1 MRFGPG
7 LRLDTPSPPRKY
19 RRIVLRDRPVVRDR
33 PRMLPP
39 CFFKTTNSIC
49 SSDFSIGSSLTE
61 EPPKAVGQIHHAEGV
76 SFPLPVT
83 VSGPRTPR
91 PVRPWSPLDDLKS
104 VPNFSGAP
112 AQQAG
117 VWGGL
122 SISLGR
128 PEGS

>member
-83 VSGPRTPR
+83 LGVNSQGLLNRHPR
-91 PVRPWSPLDDLKS
+91 V
-104 VPNFSGAP
+104 GA
-112 AQQAG
+112 
-117 VWGGL
+117 V
-122 SISLGR
+122 GR
-128 PEGS
+128 VQS

>member
-19 RRIVLRDRPVVRDR
+19 RRIMLRDRPVVRDR

-61 EPPKAVGQIHHAEGV
+61 EPPKAVGQIHHAGWV

-83 VSGPRTPR
+83 RSREPGIEATPR
-91 PVRPWSPLDDLKS
+91 DTERL
-104 VPNFSGAP
+104 
-112 AQQAG
+112 AQP
-117 VWGGL
+117 
-122 SISLGR
+122 IR
-128 PEGS
+128 

>member
-83 VSGPRTPR
+83 AGQLRSPR
-91 PVRPWSPLDDLKS
+91 PLRDQD
-104 VPNFSGAP
+104 N
-112 AQQAG
+112 
-117 VWGGL
+117 
-122 SISLGR
+122 
-128 PEGS
+128 

>member
-19 RRIVLRDRPVVRDR
+19 RRIVLRDRPIVRDR

-61 EPPKAVGQIHHAEGV
+61 KPPKAMGQIHHAGWV

-83 VSGPRTPR
+83 ARFAAVTE
-91 PVRPWSPLDDLKS
+91 LDETCLRGYFGTGTD
-104 VPNFSGAP
+104 
-112 AQQAG
+112 
-117 VWGGL
+117 
-122 SISLGR
+122 
-128 PEGS
+128 